1 MSLRIRGRPNSI
13 NVRKVVWTARELEL
27 PFERIDAG
35 GAFGGNRTPEYLRMK
50 GVERDRPLPGGNAR
64 RRGAVAPRPAA
75 AGRRRPP
82 VRPAAAARRAAQRAA
97 LVPAADDA
105 AGGRRRADAAD
116 HLKRRRR
123 RAPAGPPHAAMH
135 AAASSV
141 PGRESRER
149 LGLLLGL
156 AGVLAFSLT
165 LPMTRLAVA
174 ELDAWFVGFGRMAIA
189 GLVSAAWLALA
200 RAPRPGR
207 DELPWLAGC
216 VVGVVLAA
224 LWLGERHRARFW
236 TCAAVGSTIVIAFA
250 LRHGGAVGHGHLW
263 MLAAVLIGAV
273 GYVAGGRLSRT
284 MGGVNTILWSLVLA
298 LPLTLP
304 VAAWLAATTPMQA
317 SAAAWGGLAY
327 VTLISQ
333 IAGFF
338 AWYNGLAL
346 GGIARIGQV
355 QLLQAFF
362 TIAAA
367 AWLFGEQVEPLT
379 WLAAAAVVATI
390 AIGRTDRAPK

>member
-1 MSLRIRGRPNSI
+1 MTPAT
-13 NVRKVVWTARELEL
+13 V
-27 PFERIDAG
+27 AG
-35 GAFGGNRTPEYLRMK
+35 
-50 GVERDRPLPGGNAR
+50 
-64 RRGAVAPRPAA
+64 VAQPASA
-75 AGRRRPP
+75 
-82 VRPAAAARRAAQRAA
+82 
-97 LVPAADDA
+97 
-105 AGGRRRADAAD
+105 
-116 HLKRRRR
+116 H
-123 RAPAGPPHAAMH
+123 
-135 AAASSV
+135 
-141 PGRESRER
+141 ER

-165 LPMTRLAVA
+165 LPMTRLAVS
-174 ELDAWFVGFGRMAIA
+174 ELDAWFVGFGRMALA
-189 GLVSAAWLALA
+189 GLVSVAWLWLA
-200 RAPRPGR
+200 RAPRPDR
-207 DELPWLAGC
+207 ADLPWLAGC
-216 VVGVVLAA
+216 VIGVVVGFPLCSSLAMRTLPANHGAVINGLLPFATALLAA

-236 TCAAVGSTIVIAFA
+236 TCAAIGSAIVVAFA
-250 LRHGGAVGHGHLW
+250 LRHGVAVGHGHLW
-263 MLAAVLIGAV
+263 MLAAVLIGAI

-304 VAAWLAATTPMQA
+304 VAAWLALTTTMQA
-317 SAAAWGGLAY
+317 SAAAWGAFAY
-327 VTLISQ
+327 ITLISQ

-346 GGIARIGQV
+346 GGIARVGQV

-390 AIGRTDRAPK
+390 AIGRTERAAK

>member
-1 MSLRIRGRPNSI
+1 MNP
-13 NVRKVVWTARELEL
+13 A
-27 PFERIDAG
+27 
-35 GAFGGNRTPEYLRMK
+35 
-50 GVERDRPLPGGNAR
+50 
-64 RRGAVAPRPAA
+64 AVAPARAA
-75 AGRRRPP
+75 A
-82 VRPAAAARRAAQRAA
+82 
-97 LVPAADDA
+97 
-105 AGGRRRADAAD
+105 
-116 HLKRRRR
+116 
-123 RAPAGPPHAAMH
+123 
-135 AAASSV
+135 
-141 PGRESRER
+141 SRER

-156 AGVLAFSLT
+156 VGVLAFSLT

-174 ELDAWFVGFGRMAIA
+174 ELDAGFVAFGRMAIA

-207 DELPWLAGC
+207 DELRWLVGC
-216 VVGVVLAA
+216 VVGVVVGFPLCSSLAMRTLPANHGAVINGLLPFATALLAA

-250 LRHGGAVGHGHLW
+250 LRHGVAVGHGHLW

-304 VAAWLAATTPMQA
+304 VASWLALTTPLQA
-317 SAAAWGGLAY
+317 GSPAWGAFAY

-346 GGIARIGQV
+346 GGIARVGQV

-390 AIGRTDRAPK
+390 VIGRTERPSK

>member
-1 MSLRIRGRPNSI
+1 VNS
-13 NVRKVVWTARELEL
+13 
-27 PFERIDAG
+27 AG
-35 GAFGGNRTPEYLRMK
+35 TI
-50 GVERDRPLPGGNAR
+50 
-64 RRGAVAPRPAA
+64 
-75 AGRRRPP
+75 
-82 VRPAAAARRAAQRAA
+82 
-97 LVPAADDA
+97 
-105 AGGRRRADAAD
+105 
-116 HLKRRRR
+116 
-123 RAPAGPPHAAMH
+123 APAHAAT
-135 AAASSV
+135 
-141 PGRESRER
+141 SRER

-156 AGVLAFSLT
+156 IGVLAFSLT

-174 ELDAWFVGFGRMAIA
+174 ELDAWFVGFGRMALA
-189 GLVSAAWLALA
+189 GVVSGAWLLLA
-200 RAPRPGR
+200 RAPRPTA
-207 DELPWLAGC
+207 DQVPWLLGC
-216 VVGVVLAA
+216 VIGVVVGFPLCSSLAMRTLPANHGAVINGLLPFATALLAA

-236 TCAAVGSTIVIAFA
+236 TCAAIGSAIVIAFA
-250 LRHGGAVGHGHLW
+250 LRQGVAVGYGHLW

-284 MGGVNTILWSLVLA
+284 MGGVNTILWSLALA

-304 VAAWLAATTPMQA
+304 IAAWLALATPMQA
-317 SAAAWGGLAY
+317 GTAAWGAFAY
-327 VTLISQ
+327 ITLISQ

-346 GGIARIGQV
+346 GGIARVGQV

-390 AIGRTDRAPK
+390 AIGRTERVSK

>member
-1 MSLRIRGRPNSI
+1 MTSA
-13 NVRKVVWTARELEL
+13 TA
-27 PFERIDAG
+27 A
-35 GAFGGNRTPEYLRMK
+35 TP
-50 GVERDRPLPGGNAR
+50 AR
-64 RRGAVAPRPAA
+64 AA
-75 AGRRRPP
+75 A
-82 VRPAAAARRAAQRAA
+82 
-97 LVPAADDA
+97 
-105 AGGRRRADAAD
+105 
-116 HLKRRRR
+116 
-123 RAPAGPPHAAMH
+123 
-135 AAASSV
+135 
-141 PGRESRER
+141 SRER

-156 AGVLAFSLT
+156 IGVLAFSLT
-165 LPMTRLAVA
+165 LPMTRLAVGQ
-174 ELDAWFVGFGRMAIA
+174 LDAWFVAFGRMALA
-189 GLVSAAWLALA
+189 GLVSAAWLWLA
-200 RAPRPGR
+200 RAPRPDAGQ
-207 DELPWLAGC
+207 LPWLAGC
-216 VVGVVLAA
+216 VVGVVIAFPLCSSLAMRTLPASHGAVINGLLPFATALLAA

-236 TCAAVGSTIVIAFA
+236 TCAAIGSAIVVAFA
-250 LRHGGAVGHGHLW
+250 LRHGVAVGYGHLW

-304 VAAWLAATTPMQA
+304 VAAWLALSTPMQA
-317 SAAAWGGLAY
+317 SSAAWGGFAY
-327 VTLISQ
+327 ITIVSQ

-346 GGIARIGQV
+346 GGIARVGQV

-390 AIGRTDRAPK
+390 AVGRTERASR

>member
-1 MSLRIRGRPNSI
+1 LNSAAAI
-13 NVRKVVWTARELEL
+13 SRS
-27 PFERIDAG
+27 
-35 GAFGGNRTPEYLRMK
+35 
-50 GVERDRPLPGGNAR
+50 
-64 RRGAVAPRPAA
+64 PAA
-75 AGRRRPP
+75 A
-82 VRPAAAARRAAQRAA
+82 
-97 LVPAADDA
+97 
-105 AGGRRRADAAD
+105 
-116 HLKRRRR
+116 
-123 RAPAGPPHAAMH
+123 
-135 AAASSV
+135 
-141 PGRESRER
+141 RER

-156 AGVLAFSLT
+156 VGVLAFSLT

-174 ELDAWFVGFGRMAIA
+174 EFDAWFVGFGRMALA
-189 GLVSAAWLALA
+189 GLASGAWLWLA
-200 RAPRPGR
+200 GAPRPSR
-207 DELPWLAGC
+207 EQLPWLAGC
-216 VVGVVLAA
+216 IAGVVIAFPLFSSLAMRTLPASHGAVINGLLPFATALLAA

-236 TCAAVGSTIVIAFA
+236 LCAAVGSAIVVAFA
-250 LRHGGAVGHGHLW
+250 LRHGVAVGHGHLW

-304 VAAWLAATTPMQA
+304 VAAWLALATPLQA
-317 SAAAWGGLAY
+317 GAAAWGGLAY
-327 VTLISQ
+327 ITLISQ

-346 GGIARIGQV
+346 GGIARVGQV

-362 TIAAA
+362 TIGAA

-390 AIGRTDRAPK
+390 AFGRTERAAQ